1 MASQVCIDANLVL
14 KLVLHEPDS
23 PLAEALWT
31 EWLASGVQIC
41 APVLLEFETTSVL
54 RNKVYRER
62 ITPQQG
68 EEAFHTIRALDI
80 TILHP
85 GGLLDMAWELAKR
98 FNRPAA
104 YDSTYLALAQFL
116 NCELWTADER
126 LYNAVKGELSWV
138 RWLGNAGFS
147 QSHHGGSYL
156 LWPVS

>member
-1 MASQVCIDANLVL
+1 MASQICVDASLVL
-14 KLVLHEPDS
+14 KLVLREPDS

-41 APVLLEFETTSVL
+41 APTLLEFETASVL
-54 RNKVYRER
+54 RNKVYRGR
-62 ITPQQG
+62 ITPEQG

-85 GGLLDMAWELAKR
+85 GGLLDMAWGLAKR
-98 FNRPAA
+98 FNRPVA

-116 NCELWTADER
+116 DCELWTADER

-138 RWLGNAGFS
+138 RRLGNAGP
-147 QSHHGGSYL
+147 SHSRHGGSHL